1 MYESYWRLREKP
13 FEPGVDGGF
22 YFPSETHQA
31 AILKLRYAIESRRA
45 GALLAGASG
54 LGKTLV
60 VGMIRSILG
69 ETFQPFVHLCFPQM
83 PPDQLMAYLA
93 LWLTGGNEEFDAPM
107 WRSVDRIER
116 FLAKNA
122 DAGRHAV
129 VVIDEAH
136 LLEGQEMFEA
146 IRLLSNFET
155 GGRPNLTVVLSGR
168 PGLLPVLDR
177 NPPLEE
183 RMAVKGMLRPLSE
196 VETAE
201 YVEHRLKQAGAERP
215 LFDAE
220 AFEALQQLTQ
230 GVPRRIN
237 RLCDLALLVGYA
249 EQQETVGVSLLEN
262 ISEELTTVAPE

>member
-1 MYESYWRLREKP
+1 MYESYWHLREKP

-22 YFPSETHQA
+22 YYPSETHQA
-31 AILKLRYAIESRRA
+31 AILKLRYAIENRRA
-45 GALLAGASG
+45 GALLAGGSG

-60 VGMIRSILG
+60 VAMIRSMLG
-69 ETFQPFVHLCFPQM
+69 EKFQPFVHLCFPQM

-93 LWLTGGNEEFDAPM
+93 LWLTGGNEDSDTPL

-129 VVIDEAH
+129 VVVDEAH
-136 LLEGQEMFEA
+136 LLEGQETFEA

-155 GGRPNLTVVLSGR
+155 GGRPNLTLVLSGR
-168 PGLLPVLDR
+168 PGLLPMLDR
-177 NPPLEE
+177 NPALEE
-183 RMAVKGMLRPLSE
+183 RMAVKGMLRPLTE
-196 VETAE
+196 TETAQ
-201 YVEHRLKQAGAERP
+201 YVEHRLVQAGAEGP
-215 LFDAE
+215 LFDVE

-249 EQQETVGVSLLEN
+249 EQQETVGVSLLES
-262 ISEELTTVAPE
+262 ISEELATVAPE